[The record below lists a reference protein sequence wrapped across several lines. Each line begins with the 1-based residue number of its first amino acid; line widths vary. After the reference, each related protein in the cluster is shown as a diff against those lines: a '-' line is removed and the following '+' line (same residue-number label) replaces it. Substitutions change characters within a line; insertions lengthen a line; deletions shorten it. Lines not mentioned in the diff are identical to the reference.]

1 MRAELRAG
9 LGFGR
14 LPFLVIGALLVVFL
28 LLPLLVIVPTSWTSG
43 MLLEFPPR
51 GFSLQWYDRM
61 LADPTWT
68 DPLKV
73 SLKISFFAALL
84 ATTVGTAAALGMRRL
99 TLGRGGALVRS
110 LFILPMAIPYVSY
123 ALGMYNVFLDLPA
136 GLSETIVPLILAQA
150 LITFPLVYIVV
161 SGALS
166 GVDPRLASAAST
178 LGARWPTVVW
188 RIELP
193 LVRPA
198 ILAGGLFAFATCFDE
213 AVLAI
218 FLAPIDQ
225 VTIAQQLYRSAN
237 EAIAPTLSAVSTS
250 ITLLAIVVLGLATLI
265 GRRAG
270 TRNGGTA

>member
-14 LPFLVIGALLVVFL
+14 APFLIMGALLAIFL

-43 MLLEFPPR
+43 MLIEFPPR

-68 DPLKV
+68 DPLKT
-73 SLKISFFAALL
+73 SLKIASLAALL
-84 ATTVGTAAALGMRRL
+84 ATFFGTAAALGMRRL
-99 TLGRGGALVRS
+99 IGERSSALIRS

-123 ALGMYNVFLDLPA
+123 ALGVYNLFLDLPA
-136 GLSETIVPLILAQA
+136 GFSDTIVPLVLAQS

-178 LGARWPTVVW
+178 LGARWPTIVW

-198 ILAGGLFAFATCFDE
+198 ILAGALFAFATCFDE

-218 FLAPIDQ
+218 FLAPIDE
-225 VTIAQQLYRSAN
+225 VTLAQQLYRSAN

-250 ITLLAIVVLGLATLI
+250 ITLLAILVLGLATLI
-265 GRRAG
+265 GRRAA
-270 TRNGGTA
+270 TRNGGPA

>member
-14 LPFLVIGALLVVFL
+14 APFLLMGALLAVFL

-43 MLLEFPPR
+43 MLIEFPPR

-73 SLKISFFAALL
+73 SLKIASLAALL
-84 ATTVGTAAALGMRRL
+84 ATFFGTAAALGMRRL
-99 TLGRGGALVRS
+99 VGERSSALFRS

-123 ALGMYNVFLDLPA
+123 ALGAYNLFLDLPA
-136 GLSETIVPLILAQA
+136 GLSETIVPLVLAQS

-178 LGARWPTVVW
+178 LGARWPTIVW

-198 ILAGGLFAFATCFDE
+198 ILAGALFAFATCFDE

-225 VTIAQQLYRSAN
+225 VTLAQQLYRSAN

-250 ITLLAIVVLGLATLI
+250 ITLLAILVLGVATLI
-265 GRRAG
+265 GRRAA

>member
-14 LPFLVIGALLVVFL
+14 TPFLIMGGLLAIFL

-43 MLLEFPPR
+43 MLIEFPPR

-68 DPLKV
+68 DPLKT
-73 SLKISFFAALL
+73 SLKIASLAALL
-84 ATTVGTAAALGMRRL
+84 ATFFGTAAALGMRRL
-99 TLGRGGALVRS
+99 IGERSSALIRS

-123 ALGMYNVFLDLPA
+123 ALGVYNLFLDLPA
-136 GLSETIVPLILAQA
+136 GFSDTIVPLVLAQS

-178 LGARWPTVVW
+178 LGARWPTIVW

-198 ILAGGLFAFATCFDE
+198 ILAGALFAFATCFDE

-218 FLAPIDQ
+218 FLAPIDE
-225 VTIAQQLYRSAN
+225 VTLAQQLYRSAN

-250 ITLLAIVVLGLATLI
+250 ITLLAILVLGLATLI
-265 GRRAG
+265 GRRAA
-270 TRNGGTA
+270 TRNGGPA

>member
-14 LPFLVIGALLVVFL
+14 APFLIMGGLLAVFL

-43 MLLEFPPR
+43 MLIEFPPR

-61 LADPTWT
+61 LADPTWI

-73 SLKISFFAALL
+73 SLKIASIAALL
-84 ATTVGTAAALGMRRL
+84 ATFFGTAAALGMRRL
-99 TLGRGGALVRS
+99 VGDRSSALIRS

-123 ALGMYNVFLDLPA
+123 ALGAYNLFLDLPA
-136 GLSETIVPLILAQA
+136 GLSETIVPLVLAQS

-198 ILAGGLFAFATCFDE
+198 IFAGALFAFATCFDE

-218 FLAPIDQ
+218 FLSPIDQ
-225 VTIAQQLYRSAN
+225 VTLAQQLYRSAN

-250 ITLLAIVVLGLATLI
+250 ITLLAILVLGVATLI
-265 GRRAG
+265 GRRAA

>member
-1 MRAELRAG
+1 
-9 LGFGR
+9 
-14 LPFLVIGALLVVFL
+14 
-28 LLPLLVIVPTSWTSG
+28 
-43 MLLEFPPR
+43 MLIEFPPR

-68 DPLKV
+68 DPLKT
-73 SLKISFFAALL
+73 SLKIASLAALL
-84 ATTVGTAAALGMRRL
+84 ATFFGTAAALGMRRL
-99 TLGRGGALVRS
+99 IGERSSALIRS

-123 ALGMYNVFLDLPA
+123 ALGVYNLFLDLPA
-136 GLSETIVPLILAQA
+136 GFSDTIVPLVLAQS

-178 LGARWPTVVW
+178 LGARWPTIVW

-198 ILAGGLFAFATCFDE
+198 ILAGALFAFATCFDE

-218 FLAPIDQ
+218 FLAPIDE
-225 VTIAQQLYRSAN
+225 VTLAQQLYRSAN

-250 ITLLAIVVLGLATLI
+250 ITLLAILVLGLATLI
-265 GRRAG
+265 GRRAA
-270 TRNGGTA
+270 TRNGGPA

>member
-14 LPFLVIGALLVVFL
+14 LPFLALGALLAVFL

-43 MLLEFPPR
+43 MLIEFPPR

-73 SLKISFFAALL
+73 SLKVAGLAALL
-84 ATTVGTAAALGMRRL
+84 ATFFGTTAALGMRRL
-99 TLGRGGALVRS
+99 VAGRSSALIRS

-123 ALGMYNVFLDLPA
+123 ALGVYNLFLDLPA
-136 GLSETIVPLILAQA
+136 GLSDTIVPLVLAQA

-178 LGARWPTVVW
+178 LGARWPTIVW

-198 ILAGGLFAFATCFDE
+198 ILAGALFAFATCFDE

-218 FLAPIDQ
+218 FLAPIDE
-225 VTIAQQLYRSAN
+225 VTLAQQLYRSAN

-250 ITLLAIVVLGLATLI
+250 ITLLAILVLGVATLI

>member
-14 LPFLVIGALLVVFL
+14 APFLIMGALLAVFL

-43 MLLEFPPR
+43 MLIEFPPR

-73 SLKISFFAALL
+73 SLKIASLAALL
-84 ATTVGTAAALGMRRL
+84 ATFFGTAAALGMRRL
-99 TLGRGGALVRS
+99 IGERSSALIRS

-123 ALGMYNVFLDLPA
+123 ALGVYNLFLDLPA
-136 GLSETIVPLILAQA
+136 GFSDTIVPLVLAQA

-178 LGARWPTVVW
+178 LGARWPTIVW

-198 ILAGGLFAFATCFDE
+198 ILAGALFAFATCFDE

-225 VTIAQQLYRSAN
+225 VTLAQQLYRSAN

-250 ITLLAIVVLGLATLI
+250 ITLLAILVLGLATLI
-265 GRRAG
+265 GRRAA